1 MTALG
6 DRLARLTP
14 FLGTIRVRLTVWYVA
29 LLALCLVGFSAF
41 LYFSLSRSLFAQMD
55 RALAAEGRQMNAEVD
70 VDRGPQGDELEFEG
84 EDDELEPGVL
94 VALYDLAGT
103 RIFASDP
110 NYLPP
115 GPVGPALTRAIE
127 GEHTISTVTMPDG
140 GTWRVLTR
148 PATYKAR
155 TVGVLQVA
163 RSQRE
168 VEATLDSLG
177 RLLAVALPL
186 MLVPAVAGGLFLAG
200 RALNPIDRIV
210 RTAETIS
217 ADDLSQRL
225 NVPASADELGRLVAT
240 FDRMLDR
247 LERAFQRQ
255 RQFTA
260 DAAHELRTPL
270 ALLASQ
276 ADLALARPRAASE
289 YQAALESIRADTAR
303 LSQLLAD
310 LLVLARAEAGHEP
323 LVSER
328 LDLTALADDVIGAM
342 APLAESRGVRLAVTN
357 AEHAVVLEADQTRL
371 TQLLVNL
378 LDNGIKYTP
387 AGGMVTVSVTQR
399 SDGPILR
406 VADTG
411 VGIPAEHLPHVFE
424 RFYRVDKARS
434 QAEGGA
440 GMGLAICQWIVRAHG
455 GDIRVESQPGLGTTF
470 TVRLPARPANS
481 ATPPPPPRS
490 AP

>member
-6 DRLARLTP
+6 DRLARLAP

-29 LLALCLVGFSAF
+29 LLALGLVGFSAF
-41 LYFSLSRSLFAQMD
+41 LYFSLSRSLYAQMD

-103 RIFASDP
+103 RIFASDT
-110 NYLPP
+110 NYLPT
-115 GPVGPALTRAIE
+115 GPVGPALTRAVQ
-127 GEHTISTVTMPDG
+127 GEHAFSTVTMPDG
-140 GTWRVLTR
+140 GTWRLLTR
-148 PATYKAR
+148 PATYKGR

-217 ADDLSQRL
+217 ADDLSRRL
-225 NVPASADELGRLVAT
+225 NVPASADELGRLAAT

-270 ALLASQ
+270 ALLTSQ
-276 ADLALARPRAASE
+276 ADLALAQPRTESEYRAA
-289 YQAALESIRADTAR
+289 LTSISADTAR
-303 LSQLLAD
+303 MSQLLTD
-310 LLVLARAEAGHEP
+310 LLTLARADAGHEP
-323 LVSER
+323 LARER
-328 LDLTALADDVIGAM
+328 LDLSALADDVVSAM
-342 APLAESRGVRLAVTN
+342 APLAESKGVRLLSDAGRAVM
-357 AEHAVVLEADQTRL
+357 VEADQTRV

-378 LDNGIKYTP
+378 VDNGLKYTP
-387 AGGMVTVSVTQR
+387 AGGTVTVSVAPGW
-399 SDGPILR
+399 DGPVLR
-406 VADTG
+406 VTDTG
-411 VGIPAEHLPHVFE
+411 VGIDPEHLPHLFE

-434 QAEGGA
+434 RAEGGA
-440 GMGLAICQWIVRAHG
+440 GMGLAICQWIARAHG
-455 GDIRVESQPGLGTTF
+455 GDIEVESQPGRGTTF
-470 TVRLPARPANS
+470 AVRIPLRREDPA
-481 ATPPPPPRS
+481 PPPPP
-490 AP
+490 P